1 MVFLNDLFNF
11 YKSNRLQGERMK
23 TVLAKL
29 KNVVIDKIIWKL
41 WGLDLKKSYSSK
53 TIINHAKAGGE
64 AKLVL
69 PVLNLFLAQNSIL
82 NIRQWKKF
90 VKGLS
95 KYQEYATISVL
106 LFSANIHGL
115 NFLWFHTRIIFDF
128 ILSILDFLIRSLYE
142 SKEIIYDP
150 Y

>member
-1 MVFLNDLFNF
+1 MVFVNDLFNF

-53 TIINHAKAGGE
+53 TIINHAKAGE

-82 NIRQWKKF
+82 NIRQWKVCQRFK
-90 VKGLS
+90 
-95 KYQEYATISVL
+95 
-106 LFSANIHGL
+106 
-115 NFLWFHTRIIFDF
+115 
-128 ILSILDFLIRSLYE
+128 
-142 SKEIIYDP
+142 
-150 Y
+150 